1 MTILLWLQ
9 NYANLVMTKMK
20 NDLESKARWYA
31 TKLILVYLS
40 IIAALF
46 VIGYIDLFYLFVVV
60 ISMFVLVIAGAIFSD
75 AYYTKLL
82 ELKEK

>member
-1 MTILLWLQ
+1 MNTIEKQ
-9 NYANLVMTKMK
+9 AQ
-20 NDLESKARWYA
+20 WYA

-60 ISMFVLVIAGAIFSD
+60 GLMFAIMIAGAVSRD
-75 AYYTKLL
+75 AYYTKLR
-82 ELKEK
+82 ELMKNDQSRTNRLSA

>member
-1 MTILLWLQ
+1 MNNHIELR
-9 NYANLVMTKMK
+9 AG
-20 NDLESKARWYA
+20 WYA
-31 TKLILVYLS
+31 LKLILAYIG

-82 ELKEK
+82 ELKKNDQSRTN

>member
-1 MTILLWLQ
+1 M
-9 NYANLVMTKMK
+9 NN
-20 NDLESKARWYA
+20 ESKARWYA
-31 TKLILVYLS
+31 LKLILVYFS

-82 ELKEK
+82 ELKKNDQSRTN